1 MPGGLSSDY
10 LLKRAAAKADAQQQ
24 KELNYANMITQNA
37 VTSWFE
43 AQEMK
48 KANPKAE
55 EREASV

>member
-1 MPGGLSSDY
+1 MPGLSSDY
-10 LLKRAAAKADAQQQ
+10 MLKRAAAKADAQQG
-24 KELNYANMITQNA
+24 KELAYAEMIKQNA

-48 KANPKAE
+48 KSNPKAA